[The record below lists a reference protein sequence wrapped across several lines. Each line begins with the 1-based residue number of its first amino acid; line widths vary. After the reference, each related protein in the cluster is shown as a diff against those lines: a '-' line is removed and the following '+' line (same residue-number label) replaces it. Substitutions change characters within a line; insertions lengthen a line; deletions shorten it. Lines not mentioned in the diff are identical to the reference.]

1 MELEILKLRIIHP
14 KKTVEKTVKYLKFK
28 PKRVLPEEAT
38 MAKFKVI
45 CLFFGFLILINPLS
59 SIYAKNNV
67 ENVPFDV
74 KQVIEQVTSKQKSHH
89 KDHRTRSRKIP
100 NRIAKSLQDEFMIDT
115 TRFFIPGNYEASPP
129 SITYDGNNYF
139 VVWGDYNQ
147 EAVMGSRVNQ
157 AGEILDK
164 PSIKIV
170 TAYGEWEGDKPSV
183 AYGGGVYLS
192 VWSDCDRE
200 IIFGARTSIEG
211 VPLDTIPI
219 PICTTYYNYRPSVAF
234 DGSNFMVVWDNED
247 DIIGARVSPAGIVLD
262 TIGIIISNAFN
273 DQYEPTI
280 CFGLTNYFVAW
291 TDCRSGYSS
300 IYGTRVNPEGAV
312 LDSIGIR
319 ISPTTLYGNSNP
331 VVTFCGSNYFTV
343 WELDIADIYGAR
355 IDQNGIVLDTSGIV
369 ICSNYPSQFP
379 SVTFDGINFFAVWSD
394 AEEENLYGRRI
405 DTNGIVLD
413 TGRIKICTFQETYY
427 PAVVFG
433 GSYFFVV
440 WDDYRYDLDIY
451 GTRVNNEGIVID
463 SVGIPVSYSVN
474 IQVYSKVTFDGT
486 NYFVVWWS
494 HTEDGSGIYGSR
506 VSPTGMI
513 LDPTGILIRTPVYMG
528 YRLIKVIYGDSNYFV
543 LWQEYDSSFNL
554 NLYGCR
560 VNPDGIILDTSGIEI
575 SAEYGIG
582 QPQVIFGDNN
592 YFVVWTD
599 LRAGFYN
606 DIYGAR
612 ISSTGE
618 VLDPDGIPISTANDY
633 QRNPQVA
640 FDGANYFV
648 FWVDERNGGY
658 NNSDIYGARV
668 NTSGVVLDTVGI
680 PISTAN
686 HRQDYFSMVFDGTN
700 YMLVWEDERAV
711 NFYSDIYG
719 ARVTQNGVVLDPN
732 GIIISIAN
740 DDQYNPQIIFGD
752 NKFFV
757 VWQDNRN
764 DNNDIY
770 AARLTS
776 EGFVLDSAGIPISS
790 GDYSLA
796 FLQVIFDGAYYVLV
810 WQKYIS
816 GSGTNIYGARLNP
829 VTARIDTF
837 IVSNEVGIQYE
848 PAIVYGPD
856 NQVFVTYTGW
866 THIYQGKPYYTD
878 RIWGKFVPAPGIEE
892 TKVVSDI
899 NYPIFMNSPNPFN
912 HSTTIKYTIRKS
924 GDISLKVFDITGKL
938 VRNLVSG
945 NKVPGIY
952 SINWDGSDDLKKK
965 LPSGVYF
972 YQLKT
977 LKGKSETKELVILR

>member
-1 MELEILKLRIIHP
+1 
-14 KKTVEKTVKYLKFK
+14 
-28 PKRVLPEEAT
+28 

-89 KDHRTRSRKIP
+89 KDHRTRSRKIT
-100 NRIAKSLQDEFMIDT
+100 NQITKSLQDEFMIDT
-115 TRFFIPGNYEASPP
+115 ARFFISGHSEASPP
-129 SITYDGNNYF
+129 SITYDGTNYF
-139 VVWGDYNQ
+139 VIWGDHDL
-147 EAVMGSRVNQ
+147 EAIMGARVNQ
-157 AGEILDK
+157 TGEILDK

-170 TAYGEWEGDKPSV
+170 TAYGEWEEDKPAV
-183 AYGGGVYLS
+183 AYGEGVYLT
-192 VWSDCDRE
+192 VWSDYDRE
-200 IIFGARTSIEG
+200 IIFGVRTSIEG

-262 TIGIIISNAFN
+262 TLGIIISNAFN

-280 CFGLTNYFVAW
+280 YFGVTNYFIAW
-291 TDCRSGYSS
+291 TDYRSGHSC
-300 IYGTRVNPEGAV
+300 IYGTRVSPEGIV
-312 LDSIGIR
+312 LDSSGFL
-319 ISPTTLYGNSNP
+319 ISPTTLFGNCNP
-331 VVTFCGSNYFTV
+331 VVTFGGGNYLIV
-343 WELDIADIYGAR
+343 WELEEADIYGAR
-355 IDQNGIVLDTSGIV
+355 IDQNGIVLDTSGII
-369 ICSNYPSQFP
+369 ICSDYPSWFP
-379 SVTFDGINFFAVWSD
+379 SVTFDGTNYLAVWGD

-405 DTNGIVLD
+405 DTNGIVID
-413 TGRIKICTFQETYY
+413 TGRIKICTSEHEMYY

-433 GSYFFVV
+433 GSYSLVV
-440 WDDYRYDLDIY
+440 WDDYRDNIDIF
-451 GTRVNNEGIVID
+451 GSRVNNEGIVLD
-463 SVGIPVSYSVN
+463 SSGIPISYCVNGQVS
-474 IQVYSKVTFDGT
+474 SKVAFDGT

-528 YRLIKVIYGDSNYFV
+528 YLLFNVIFGDSNYFV

-560 VNPDGIILDTSGIEI
+560 VNPDGIILDTSGIAI
-575 SAEYGIG
+575 SAEYGTG

-633 QRNPQVA
+633 QRSPQVA
-640 FDGANYFV
+640 FDGSNYFV

-740 DDQYNPQIIFGD
+740 DAQYNPRIIFGD

-757 VWQDNRN
+757 VWQDYRN

-776 EGFVLDSAGIPISS
+776 EGFVLDSAGILISY

-796 FLQVIFDGAYYVLV
+796 LLQVIFDGAYYVLV

-829 VTARIDTF
+829 VTAQIDTF
-837 IVSNEVGIQYE
+837 IVSNSLAYQGE
-848 PAIVYGPD
+848 PAIAHGSD
-856 NQVFVTYTGW
+856 NQIFVTYTSW
-866 THIYQGKPYYTD
+866 TDIYQGKPYYTD
-878 RIWGKFVPAPGIEE
+878 RIWGKFAPAPGIEE

-899 NYPIFMNSPNPFN
+899 NSPIFLSSPNPFN
-912 HSTTIKYTIRKS
+912 RSTTIKYTIRKS

-938 VRNLVSG
+938 VRNLVND
-945 NKVPGIY
+945 NKEPGIY
-952 SINWDGSDDLKKK
+952 SITWDGTDDLKQK
-965 LPSGVYF
+965 LPAGVYF

-977 LKGKSETKELVILR
+977 SVENSETKELIILR